1 MAPGAQGPRSGQCRL
16 WCRPLGFLG
25 CGCLEAGV
33 ANTHGD
39 HALALRG
46 VILVAPSPRFLR
58 LTLLPIDSY
67 FS

>member
-1 MAPGAQGPRSGQCRL
+1 MAPWAQDPLEAASAVYGPL
-16 WCRPLGFLG
+16 AFLG